1 MFKYCDIFHFF
12 AFMELTSL
20 YTNWYKNRKQ
30 HLQKTK
36 QPTKPNRL
44 SNNKKQTK
52 RPKPVFTDSRKLDN
66 IRDWEQ
72 VKIPKPSLED
82 LSDQSYEKSSDE
94 SPTSLASTN
103 LPITSTNFVA
113 GIKSKS
119 FNTRKEMIRKELNG
133 LKRDIEQTKHL
144 QGIECFLG
152 QCAP

>member
-1 MFKYCDIFHFF
+1 
-12 AFMELTSL
+12 MELVSL
-20 YTNWYKNRKQ
+20 YTNCHKSRKP
-30 HLQKTK
+30 HLEKTK
-36 QPTKPNRL
+36 QPKKSNRI
-44 SNNKKQTK
+44 SNDKKQTK

-66 IRDWEQ
+66 SRDWEQ

-82 LSDQSYEKSSDE
+82 LSGQSFEKSSDE
-94 SPTSLASTN
+94 SPTTLASTN

-133 LKRDIEQTKHL
+133 LQRDIEQTKHL

-152 QCAP
+152 QCVSYNK

>member
-1 MFKYCDIFHFF
+1 
-12 AFMELTSL
+12 MELVSL
-20 YTNWYKNRKQ
+20 YTNCHKSRKQ
-30 HLQKTK
+30 HLEKTK
-36 QPTKPNRL
+36 QPKKSNRI
-44 SNNKKQTK
+44 SNDKKQTK

-66 IRDWEQ
+66 SRDWEQ

-82 LSDQSYEKSSDE
+82 LSGQSFEKSSDE
-94 SPTSLASTN
+94 SPTTLASTTN

-133 LKRDIEQTKHL
+133 LQRDIEQTKHL

-152 QCAP
+152 PCAPY